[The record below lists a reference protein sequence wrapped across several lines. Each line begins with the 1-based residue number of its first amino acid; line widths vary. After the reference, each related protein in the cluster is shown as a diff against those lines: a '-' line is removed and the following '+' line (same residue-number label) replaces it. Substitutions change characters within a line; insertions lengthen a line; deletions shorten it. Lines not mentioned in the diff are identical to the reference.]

1 VYTPYCLLPALNNK
15 EVILADNPYLPLPV
29 RIEQITVETED
40 KNLRTFKLV
49 FLNKEDEEPFTYTPG
64 QFCEISIAGH
74 GEIPIGIASSPT
86 EKGFLM
92 FTVNKTGVVTRYIHN
107 MKEGDII
114 GVRGPLGNWYP
125 WEKMEG
131 KNVVVI
137 GGGFA
142 FTTLRS
148 SIVYM
153 LHPENRNR
161 FKDITVVYGARSP
174 GLLLYREEL
183 AEWEKRDDINV
194 HITVDATDDPN
205 WKYNVGFVPTITEQ
219 KITTSEDSYALVCGP
234 PIMIK
239 FTQPVLEKV
248 GFIPEQ
254 IIMSLEMRMKCGIGI
269 CGRCNIGDKY
279 VCKDGPVF
287 SLAQLNE
294 LPKEY

>member
-1 VYTPYCLLPALNNK
+1 LP
-15 EVILADNPYLPLPV
+15 DNPYLPYPV
-29 RIEQITVETED
+29 RIEQIITETED
-40 KNLRTFKLV
+40 RNLKTFKLA
-49 FLNKEDEEPFTYTPG
+49 FLNKEDEEQFSYIPG
-64 QFCEISIAGH
+64 QFCELSIAGK

-86 EKGFLM
+86 ERGFLL
-92 FTVNKTGVVTRYIHN
+92 FTVNKAGVVTRYLHI

-114 GVRGPLGNWYP
+114 GVRGPLGNWFP
-125 WEKMEG
+125 WEEMEG

-153 LHPENRNR
+153 LHPENRDR
-161 FKDITVVYGARSP
+161 FKDITLVYGARSP

-183 AEWEKRDDINV
+183 SEWEKRDDINV
-194 HITVDATDDPN
+194 HITVDATDDPD
-205 WKYNVGFVPTITEQ
+205 WPYNVGFVPAVTEQ
-219 KITTSEDSYALVCGP
+219 MIKTSENSYALVCGP

-248 GFIPEQ
+248 GFTPER

-269 CGRCNIGDKY
+269 CGRCNIGDQY
-279 VCKDGPVF
+279 VCKDGPIF

-294 LPKEY
+294 LPPEY

>member
-1 VYTPYCLLPALNNK
+1 LN
-15 EVILADNPYLPLPV
+15 DNPYLPYPV
-29 RIEQITVETED
+29 RIEEIITETD
-40 KNLRTFKLV
+40 DYNLKSFKLV
-49 FLNKEDEEPFTYTPG
+49 FLNEEHGQLFHYIPG
-64 QFCEISIAGH
+64 QFCEISIAGK

-86 EKGFLM
+86 ETGFLL
-92 FTVNKTGVVTRYIHN
+92 FTVNKAGVVTRYLHN
-107 MKEGDII
+107 MKEGDMV
-114 GVRGPLGNWYP
+114 GVRGPLGNWFP
-125 WEKMEG
+125 WETMEG

-153 LHPENRNR
+153 LHPDNRGK

-174 GLLLYREEL
+174 GLLLYKKEL
-183 AEWEKRDDINV
+183 WEWEKRDDVKV
-194 HITVDATDDPN
+194 HITVDATDDPE
-205 WKYNVGFVPTITEQ
+205 WQYNVGFVPTITEQ
-219 KITTSEDSYALVCGP
+219 KIITSENTYALVCGP

-248 GFIPEQ
+248 GFMPEQ

-294 LPKEY
+294 LPNEY

>member
-1 VYTPYCLLPALNNK
+1 LN
-15 EVILADNPYLPLPV
+15 DNPYLPYPV
-29 RIEQITVETED
+29 RIEEIITETD
-40 KNLRTFKLV
+40 DYNLKSFKLT
-49 FLNKEDEEPFTYTPG
+49 FLNEEHERQFHYIPG
-64 QFCEISIAGH
+64 QFCEISIAGK

-86 EKGFLM
+86 EKGFLL
-92 FTVNKTGVVTRYIHN
+92 FTINKAGVVTRYLHN
-107 MKEGDII
+107 MKEGDMV
-114 GVRGPLGNWYP
+114 GVRGPLGNWFP
-125 WEKMEG
+125 WQTMEG

-153 LHPENRNR
+153 LHPDNRGK

-174 GLLLYREEL
+174 GLLLYKKEL
-183 AEWEKRDDINV
+183 WEWEKRDDVKV
-194 HITVDATDDPN
+194 HITVDATDDPE
-205 WKYNVGFVPTITEQ
+205 WQYNVGFVPTITEQ
-219 KITTSEDSYALVCGP
+219 KITTSENTYALVCGP

-248 GFIPEQ
+248 GFTREQ

-287 SLAQLNE
+287 SLAQLSE
-294 LPKEY
+294 LPNEY

>member
-1 VYTPYCLLPALNNK
+1 LN
-15 EVILADNPYLPLPV
+15 DNPYLPSPV
-29 RIEQITVETED
+29 RIEQIVTETED
-40 KNLRTFKLV
+40 YNLKSFKLV
-49 FLNKEDEEPFTYTPG
+49 FLNQEDEKNFRYTPG
-64 QFCEISIAGH
+64 QFCEISVAGQ

-86 EKGFLM
+86 EAGFLL
-92 FTVNKTGVVTRYIHN
+92 FTINKTGVVTRYLHN
-107 MKEGDII
+107 MQEGDIL
-114 GVRGPLGNWYP
+114 GVRGPLGNWFP
-125 WEKMEG
+125 WETMEG
-131 KNVVVI
+131 KNVLVI

-153 LHPENRNR
+153 LHPDNRDR

-174 GLLLYREEL
+174 GLLLYKEEL
-183 AEWEKRDDINV
+183 WEWEKRDDVDV
-194 HITVDATDDPN
+194 HITVDSTDDPE
-205 WKYNVGFVPTITEQ
+205 WTRNVGFVPTITEQ
-219 KITTSEDSYALVCGP
+219 KITTSEDTYALVCGP

-239 FTQPVLEKV
+239 FTRPVLEKV
-248 GFIPEQ
+248 GFSPEQ

-294 LPKEY
+294 LPSEY